1 MNTLKT
7 PYAKTSERTEY
18 EFKDL
23 VHARDAV
30 KDLDYFCPKCN
41 GVVRLK
47 KGEVRRPYFSHQKD
61 TSCDSAS
68 ETLIHLLA
76 KEVISNL
83 EFIWLPHSTAT
94 LEFTTAR
101 FGTEFYFETCE
112 GSQLSLYSQKNI
124 PEKFPKYR
132 FIHEEE
138 LKEVLYENSYRG
150 TEIREGILEE
160 MACLHKIR
168 ATKSYGWIK
177 VDSVRV
183 EVYVND
189 IKPDLIISS
198 GGQDFIIE
206 VANTHKVDAAKR
218 KKLKKMNIP
227 TLEIELSEVFQVD
240 GYIDVRLMEEV
251 FTTANTGIKWIIH
264 EAGESLKKEVLEQV
278 PKYLEDFNKDAS
290 KKGINGVP
298 FTFNTCNYEIVRRT
312 REKKRS
318 FYEVLYRRKDNGAGE

>member
-1 MNTLKT
+1 MNPLKT
-7 PYAKTSERTEY
+7 PYAKTNNRAEY

-23 VHARDAV
+23 VQARDAL
-30 KDLDYFCPKCN
+30 KDCDYFCPKCN
-41 GVVRLK
+41 GIVRLR
-47 KGEVRRPYFSHQKD
+47 KGEIRRPYFAHQQD

-83 EFIWLPHSTAT
+83 DFIWIPHSTLT
-94 LEFTTAR
+94 LEFITAR
-101 FGTEFYFETCE
+101 FGNAFHFEMCDGAE
-112 GSQLSLYSQKNI
+112 LSWSTQQEI
-124 PEKFPKYR
+124 PEDLPDYQ
-132 FIHEEE
+132 FIREQE
-138 LKEVLYENSYRG
+138 LKENLYENSLRG
-150 TEIREGILEE
+150 TQIREAILEE
-160 MACLHKIR
+160 MTCLHKIR
-168 ATKSYGWIK
+168 ATKSYGWMK

-183 EVYVND
+183 EVYVDD
-189 IKPDLIISS
+189 IKPDLIVSS

-227 TLEIELSEVFQVD
+227 TLEIDLSEVFQVD
-240 GYIDVRLMEEV
+240 GYVDVRLIEEV
-251 FTTANTGIKWIIH
+251 FTTANTGIKWIVH

-298 FTFNTCNYEIVRRT
+298 FTFNTCNYEIVRRA